1 MMCLAV
7 ALADPV
13 ALLCLQNRIS
23 QWSALLSTSPVC
35 QWRDSTPSSS
45 RWGRGP
51 CARCPRPGGWWAS
64 PGSRQHCWLS
74 QETGYRSDPPLPLR
88 FWWPIMFFIPQI
100 HLQIG
105 NKVDGFYFWCI
116 PNWEDEVKYRF
127 SLICRNK
134 TPQDDW
140 KLFQLYMLIIVLIL
154 PSIIMTAAYSSISR
168 KLLSLSTD
176 TEQSLNR

>member
-1 MMCLAV
+1 MSRFYAIVYPLKSRSVCTVSQARRVVGLAWI
-7 ALADPV
+7 LA
-13 ALLCLQNRIS
+13 ALL
-23 QWSALLSTSPVC
+23 AL
-35 QWRDSTPSSS
+35 
-45 RWGRGP
+45 
-51 CARCPRPGGWWAS
+51 PRNWIQVAFFSGSGGTIIFYF
-64 PGSRQHCWLS
+64 R
-74 QETGYRSDPPLPLR
+74 
-88 FWWPIMFFIPQI
+88 QI

-127 SLICRNK
+127 SLICCNK